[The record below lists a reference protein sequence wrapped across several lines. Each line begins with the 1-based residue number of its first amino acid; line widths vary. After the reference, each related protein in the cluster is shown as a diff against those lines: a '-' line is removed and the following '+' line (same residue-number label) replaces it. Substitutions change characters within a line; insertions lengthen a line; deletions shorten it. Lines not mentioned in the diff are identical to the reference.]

1 MPWPVPAC
9 ADQSAFLFAAGA
21 RLALA
26 RRFFSARIMK
36 NMFST
41 LCGALACA
49 LLLQAMPAAGADFI
63 DPLAQAAVASPL
75 ASHALINGLALAGKR
90 LVGAGQ
96 RGHIV
101 YSDDQGVSWTQARV
115 PVSTD
120 LVALQF
126 PTPLQGW
133 AVGHDGVVLHTDDGG
148 TSWRVQLDGHVI
160 AALLLRT
167 YDHDGVDA
175 VLRADA
181 RRLAAQGADQ
191 SLLDV
196 WFDNARSG
204 FVVGAFNLIF
214 HTDDGGASWQPWLD
228 RSANPKAYHLNAIR
242 SVGGATYVVGEQGLL
257 VKLAAG
263 AGRFEALK
271 TPYEGSFFG
280 IVGEA
285 GSLMAYGLRGNAWR
299 STDGGLSWAKVDTSL
314 QVGLTA
320 GTVFG
325 DGRYALVSQGGQVL
339 LSDDHGASFHPMPRA
354 APGPVSA
361 VAAVDGALV
370 LGGLRGLRRQPV
382 SQSQSQSQSQ

>member
-1 MPWPVPAC
+1 
-9 ADQSAFLFAAGA
+9 
-21 RLALA
+21 
-26 RRFFSARIMK
+26 MK
-36 NMFST
+36 NIFS
-41 LCGALACA
+41 LLRGALACG
-49 LLLQAMPAAGADFI
+49 LLLQALPAAGADFI
-63 DPLAQAAVASPL
+63 DPLAQPALASPL

-101 YSDDQGVSWTQARV
+101 YSDDQGTSWIQARV
-115 PVSTD
+115 PVSVD
-120 LVALQF
+120 LVAVQF

-133 AVGHDGVVLHTDDGG
+133 AVGHDGVVLHTADGG
-148 TSWRVQLDGHVI
+148 ANWRVQLDGHAI

-167 YDHDGVDA
+167 YDRDGVDA
-175 VLRADA
+175 VLRSDT
-181 RRLAAQGADQ
+181 RRMAAQGADQ

-196 WFDNARSG
+196 WFDNERSG

-214 HTDDGGASWQPWLD
+214 HTDDGGA
-228 RSANPKAYHLNAIR
+228 
-242 SVGGATYVVGEQGLL
+242 TYVVGEQGLI

-280 IVGEA
+280 IVGDAA
-285 GSLMAYGLRGNAWR
+285 GLVAYGLRGNAWR
-299 STDGGLSWAKVDTSL
+299 STDAGLNWTKVDTGV

-339 LSDDHGASFHPMPRA
+339 LSTDHGASFHAMPHA
-354 APGPVSA
+354 TPGPAST

-370 LGGLRGLRRQPV
+370 LGGLRGLRRQPL
-382 SQSQSQSQSQ
+382 SQ

>member
-1 MPWPVPAC
+1 
-9 ADQSAFLFAAGA
+9 
-21 RLALA
+21 
-26 RRFFSARIMK
+26 MK
-36 NMFST
+36 NIFS
-41 LCGALACA
+41 LLRGALACG
-49 LLLQAMPAAGADFI
+49 LLLQALPAAGADFI
-63 DPLAQAAVASPL
+63 DPLAQPALASPL

-101 YSDDQGVSWTQARV
+101 YSDDQGASWIQARV
-115 PVSTD
+115 PVSVD
-120 LVALQF
+120 LVAVQF

-133 AVGHDGVVLHTDDGG
+133 AVGHDGVVLHTADGG
-148 TSWRVQLDGHVI
+148 ANWRVQLDGHAI

-167 YDHDGVDA
+167 YDRDGVDA
-175 VLRADA
+175 VLRSDA
-181 RRLAAQGADQ
+181 RRMAAQGADQ

-196 WFDNARSG
+196 WFDNERSG

-214 HTDDGGASWQPWLD
+214 HTDDGGASWQPWLE
-228 RSANPKAYHLNAIR
+228 RSANPKAYHLNAVRGI
-242 SVGGATYVVGEQGLL
+242 GGATYVVGEQGLI

-280 IVGEA
+280 IVGDAA
-285 GSLMAYGLRGNAWR
+285 GLVAYGLRGNAWR
-299 STDGGLSWAKVDTSL
+299 STDVGLNWTKVDTGV

-339 LSDDHGASFHPMPRA
+339 LSTDHGASFHAMPHA
-354 APGPVSA
+354 TPGPAST

-382 SQSQSQSQSQ
+382 SQ